1 MMNSDE
7 KKNEATTENA
17 NSFSEDST
25 NAAPKG
31 GHTEELAA
39 IKAEANENHEKYLRA
54 LADFDNYKKRAI
66 KERSEL
72 IKYQGENLAADLL
85 EVVDNFERALA
96 AEASDAASIKAGV
109 SMIHKQLLEVL
120 SKHGV
125 RGESSIGK
133 PFDPYFHQAISQA
146 PAADFPDGT
155 VCSELK
161 KAYFLKDKLLR
172 VGQVV
177 VSASNPD
184 NSAKPQD

>member
-1 MMNSDE
+1 MIDSDE
-7 KKNEATTENA
+7 KKSEASAENVTG
-17 NSFSEDST
+17 FSDSSPDSS
-25 NAAPKG
+25 ALS
-31 GHTEELAA
+31 GHAEELAA
-39 IKAEANENHEKYLRA
+39 LKAEANENHEKYLRA

-72 IKYQGENLAADLL
+72 IKYQGESLAADLL

-96 AEASDAASIKAGV
+96 VESGDLTSIKAGV
-109 SMIHKQLLEVL
+109 SMIHKQILDIL

-133 PFDPYFHQAISQA
+133 PFDPYMHQALSQA
-146 PAADFPDGT
+146 PAADFQDGT
-155 VCSELK
+155 VCSEFK

-177 VSASNPD
+177 VAASNPD
-184 NSAKPQD
+184 NTVKPQD

>member
-7 KKNEATTENA
+7 KKDESVE
-17 NSFSEDST
+17 
-25 NAAPKG
+25 AAPSEQASANHG
-31 GHTEELAA
+31 EELAA
-39 IKAEANENHEKYLRA
+39 MQAEAKENHERYLRA

-72 IKYQGENLAADLL
+72 LKYQGENLAADLL

-96 AEASDAASIKAGV
+96 TEGGDVASVKSGV
-109 SMIHKQLLEVL
+109 EMIYKQLMDLL

-133 PFDPYFHQAISQA
+133 PFDPQIHQAISQA
-146 PAADFPDGT
+146 PAADFAAGT

-161 KAYFLKDKLLR
+161 KAYFIKDKLIR

-177 VSASNPD
+177 VASSSTANP
-184 NSAKPQD
+184 SETQD